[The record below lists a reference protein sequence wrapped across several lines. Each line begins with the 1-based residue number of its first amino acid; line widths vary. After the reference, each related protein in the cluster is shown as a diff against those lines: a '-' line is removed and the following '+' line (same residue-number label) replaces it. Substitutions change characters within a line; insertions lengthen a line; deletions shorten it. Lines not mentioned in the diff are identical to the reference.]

1 MARKKLAF
9 KIVLWAST
17 SPILLAGGHL
27 LLVLIMIL
35 LEGDLQAPL
44 PIGQVTFNRLSL
56 YSDQHP
62 FSPNNIHT
70 LSREMVMRINNM
82 IT

>member
-17 SPILLAGGHL
+17 SPILLVQGHL

-35 LEGDLQAPL
+35 LEGDLPAPL
-44 PIGQVTFNRLSL
+44 PIGQVSFN
-56 YSDQHP
+56 P
-62 FSPNNIHT
+62 
-70 LSREMVMRINNM
+70 
-82 IT
+82 

>member
-17 SPILLAGGHL
+17 SPILLVQGHL

-35 LEGDLQAPL
+35 LEGDLPAPL
-44 PIGQVTFNRLSL
+44 PIAQVSFNPLSP

-70 LSREMVMRINNM
+70 LSRN
-82 IT
+82 